1 MPQGKGTYGS
11 KKGRPP
17 KKMNMGG
24 MTINKRTLDK
34 MTPAQLGSDT
44 MSQYFTSKVDESK
57 GRRRPGMKKG
67 GVAVKKMNMGGMTI
81 NKRTLDKM
89 TPAQLGSDTMSQ
101 YFTSKV
107 DESKGGP
114 RRPGMKKGGAAVK
127 KMRYG
132 GETRPMGSDPKPMLP
147 KRPRPMPQES
157 RVRVRPGMKK
167 GGTVAMPKMMARGG
181 ALAKAARKELGVGS
195 VGKEVMK
202 KLGLT
207 KGAVSDRELDKI
219 TKRFTMDIVSKTKG
233 AISDREMDIFLKSS
247 PNLQKKSSPKKK
259 KPIRRGKPGYNRK

>member
-1 MPQGKGTYGS
+1 
-11 KKGRPP
+11 
-17 KKMNMGG
+17 MGG

-67 GVAVKKMNMGGMTI
+67 GAAVKKMNMGGMTI

-89 TPAQLGSDTMSQ
+89 TPKQLASDTMSQ
-101 YFTSKV
+101 YFSSKV

-195 VGKEVMK
+195 MGKEVMK
-202 KLGLT
+202 KLGLGSG
-207 KGAVSDRELDKI
+207 KGPLSNKDKSI
-219 TKRFTMDIVSKTKG
+219 AGVMSQGANAAKLMKMVSKTKG
-233 AISDREMDIFLKSS
+233 AISDREMEIFI
-247 PNLQKKSSPKKK
+247 KSSPKKK

>member
-17 KKMNMGG
+17 KKMNMVGK
-24 MTINKRTLDK
+24 TINKRTLNK
-34 MTPAQLGSDT
+34 MTPKQLASDT

-57 GRRRPGMKKG
+57 GPRRPGMKKG

-107 DESKGGP
+107 DESKGR

-167 GGTVAMPKMMARGG
+167 GGAMSMPKMMARGG
-181 ALAKAARKELGVGS
+181 ALATAERKALGVGS

-202 KLGLT
+202 KLG
-207 KGAVSDRELDKI
+207 I
-219 TKRFTMDIVSKTKG
+219 
-233 AISDREMDIFLKSS
+233 
-247 PNLQKKSSPKKK
+247 KKSTK
-259 KPIRRGKPGYNRK
+259 

>member
-24 MTINKRTLDK
+24 MTINKRTLNK
-34 MTPAQLGSDT
+34 MTPKQLASDT

-67 GVAVKKMNMGGMTI
+67 GKVKKMNTGGAMSTQMPQQGG
-81 NKRTLDKM
+81 R
-89 TPAQLGSDTMSQ
+89 TMSPTPRAATPLTPTDIAQ
-101 YFTSKV
+101 
-107 DESKGGP
+107 GGLSSY
-114 RRPGMKKGGAAVK
+114 RRP
-127 KMRYG
+127 
-132 GETRPMGSDPKPMLP
+132 P
-147 KRPRPMPQES
+147 PMPQES

-181 ALAKAARKELGVGS
+181 ALATAERKALGVGS

-202 KLGLT
+202 KLG
-207 KGAVSDRELDKI
+207 I
-219 TKRFTMDIVSKTKG
+219 
-233 AISDREMDIFLKSS
+233 
-247 PNLQKKSSPKKK
+247 KKSTK
-259 KPIRRGKPGYNRK
+259 

>member
-1 MPQGKGTYGS
+1 MPKGKGTYGS

-57 GRRRPGMKKG
+57 GR
-67 GVAVKKMNMGGMTI
+67 
-81 NKRTLDKM
+81 
-89 TPAQLGSDTMSQ
+89 
-101 YFTSKV
+101 
-107 DESKGGP
+107 

-207 KGAVSDRELDKI
+207 KGA
-219 TKRFTMDIVSKTKG
+219 
-233 AISDREMDIFLKSS
+233 ISDREMEIFI
-247 PNLQKKSSPKKK
+247 KSSPKKK